1 MKTYKVKDLMVRLS
15 EYATVQKDATLYE
28 AVMALE
34 KAQEE
39 FDRNKYQHR
48 AILVYG
54 DNQKIVGK
62 VSMLDVLTALEPKY
76 KNIGDPGLLSRS
88 GFNPQFLKDMRE
100 QYALWDGPLHDI
112 SRKSF
117 YIKVKDFM
125 HTPTE
130 GEFVDG
136 EVTLDEAIHQLV
148 VGHHHSLLVTDGG
161 EIVGILRMA
170 DVFHKV
176 WEVIK
181 ECKPDVT

>member
-1 MKTYKVKDLMVRLS
+1 LKNYKVKDLMVKLS
-15 EYATVQKDATLYE
+15 EYATVKKEATLFE

-39 FDRNKYQHR
+39 FDKNKYQHR
-48 AILVYG
+48 AILVY
-54 DNQKIVGK
+54 DDDKKVVGK
-62 VSMLDVLTALEPKY
+62 VSILDVLTALEPKY
-76 KNIGDPGLLSRS
+76 KDIGDPGILSRS

-112 SRKSF
+112 SRKAY

-125 HTPTE
+125 NVPSE
-130 GEFVDG
+130 REFVDE

-148 VGHHHSLLVTDGG
+148 VGHHHSLLVTEGG
-161 EIVGILRMA
+161 NIVGILRMV

-176 WEVIK
+176 CEFIK
-181 ECKPDVT
+181 ECTPE